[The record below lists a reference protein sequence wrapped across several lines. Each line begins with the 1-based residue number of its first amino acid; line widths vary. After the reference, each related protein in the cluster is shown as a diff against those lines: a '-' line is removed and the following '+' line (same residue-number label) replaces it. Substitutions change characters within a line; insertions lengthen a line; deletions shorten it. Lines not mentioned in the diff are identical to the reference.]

1 MTTNMKH
8 RFDADNSTPSIK
20 NFTSGVASHTSLRR
34 TLQVIQ
40 PVATSDQL
48 VGRINE
54 SHKQS
59 PKRKYWNDDQ
69 PKSCKKSR
77 TQIPQDF
84 AGCNNENS
92 GTDMTKEAYQ
102 LLVKSNP
109 SSLYWKELAEERR
122 KALFQVLQENE
133 RLHKEIELKDE
144 DILKLQKENQDLMEL
159 AEHVQYMADMIE
171 KLTGQSA
178 DELMLESEQGAEE
191 AHGSEEL
198 KLESQEAEERE
209 SKLTIEPVEES
220 DDKCSL
226 RESEEED

>member
-1 MTTNMKH
+1 MTTNIKH
-8 RFDADNSTPSIK
+8 RFEADNPTPTGKS
-20 NFTSGVASHTSLRR
+20 FTSGVAGNVSLRR

-40 PVATSDQL
+40 PVATSNQL

-59 PKRKYWNDDQ
+59 PKRKHRNDDQ

-77 TQIPQDF
+77 TQVPQDNTE
-84 AGCNNENS
+84 CNNENLGIDS
-92 GTDMTKEAYQ
+92 MTKEAYQ
-102 LLVKSNP
+102 LLVKSKP
-109 SSLYWKELAEERR
+109 SSQYWKELAEERR

-144 DILKLQKENQDLMEL
+144 DILKLQKENQDLMDL

-178 DELMLESEQGAEE
+178 DESGLESEQEGEE
-191 AHGSEEL
+191 EHSAEEL
-198 KLESQEAEERE
+198 KLNLHQEAEEAE
-209 SKLTIEPVEES
+209 SKLTAQGLEDES
-220 DDKCSL
+220 DECSDT
-226 RESEEED
+226 EED

>member
-8 RFDADNSTPSIK
+8 RFDADNTTPSIK
-20 NFTSGVASHTSLRR
+20 NFTNGVASNTSLRR

-77 TQIPQDF
+77 TQNPQDF

-92 GTDMTKEAYQ
+92 GTDMTKKAYQ

-109 SSLYWKELAEERR
+109 PSLYWKELAEERR

-133 RLHKEIELKDE
+133 R
-144 DILKLQKENQDLMEL
+144 
-159 AEHVQYMADMIE
+159 

-178 DELMLESEQGAEE
+178 DELMQESEQEVEE
-191 AHGSEEL
+191 THGSEEL
-198 KLESQEAEERE
+198 KLESQQEAE
-209 SKLTIEPVEES
+209 SKLTTEPVKES